1 MSETPIPENEAP
13 EAATPAEETLPV
25 SSETDVPQTSSPSF
39 WDDDDAEER
48 GDQPMPILGHLGEL
62 RTRLFRCL
70 IAVLLGFFACYAGA
84 EVLYDAILLPVHD
97 SLPERAKIVFTV
109 LTGPFFLHLKI
120 AFLASLF
127 VTSPYVFY
135 QIWSFIAPGLY
146 AEERK
151 YMVPI
156 ACVSA
161 LFFVGGAAFCYF
173 VVLPFAFPFFLSYS
187 TDTVTAMLD
196 VVEYFSFVLKLI
208 LAFGLIFEMPLFS
221 LFLSRLGLIT
231 AQQMRRVRKYAV
243 LGIFIVAAIL
253 TPPDVV
259 SQLLMAAPML
269 VLYEISI
276 LVAVVFEK
284 KSKKPSPDTET
295 AAPPSPE
302 TQGEQA

>member
-1 MSETPIPENEAP
+1 MSKTPIPETP
-13 EAATPAEETLPV
+13 EAATPGAEALPAP
-25 SSETDVPQTSSPSF
+25 SETETPHTSASSF
-39 WDDDDAEER
+39 WDDDEAEER

-70 IAVLLGFFACYAGA
+70 IAVLIGFLACYAVA
-84 EVLYDAILLPVHD
+84 EVLYDAILLPVQS
-97 SLPERAKIVFTV
+97 SLPEGAKIVFTV

-120 AFLASLF
+120 AFLSSLF
-127 VTSPYVFY
+127 VTSPYIFY

-146 AEERK
+146 AEERE
-151 YMVPI
+151 YILPI
-156 ACVSA
+156 ACISA

-187 TDTVTAMLD
+187 TNTVTAMLD

-221 LFLSRLGLIT
+221 LFLSRLGLVT

-276 LVAVVFEK
+276 LVAAVCGK
-284 KSKKPSPDTET
+284 KAKKPFADTET
-295 AAPPSPE
+295 ATPGPE
-302 TQGEQA
+302 TQGEQT